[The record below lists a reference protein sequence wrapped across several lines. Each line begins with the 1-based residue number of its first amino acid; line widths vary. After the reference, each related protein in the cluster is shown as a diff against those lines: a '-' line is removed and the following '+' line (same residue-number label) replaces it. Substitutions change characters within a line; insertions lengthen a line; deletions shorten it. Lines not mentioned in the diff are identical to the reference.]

1 MAKKQSMIAIV
12 ASLITGFLVILA
24 CSSNSVN
31 ASGVRLFTLCGVL
44 AFLIQWI
51 CFTPAWFFHSERFFD
66 LIGSATY
73 LTITI
78 VALIAVP
85 EVDTRSV
92 VLGIMVCLWGLRLG
106 AFLFARVQAA
116 GHDVR
121 FNLMKHDF
129 TWFLMTWTIQGLWVV
144 ITSSAA
150 LTAITSS
157 NKNSFGWIGMIGVI
171 IWLSGF
177 VIEIVADEQKRR
189 FKLNSSNQH
198 SFINKGLWSW
208 SQHPNYFGEI
218 ILWIGVMVVALPV
231 LSGWQYLSLISPVFV
246 FFLLTRISG
255 IPMLDSA
262 ARKRWGD
269 DPDFQKYRESTPV
282 LILKRP

>member
-51 CFTPAWFFHSERFFD
+51 CFIPSWFFHSERFFD

-150 LTAITSS
+150 LTAITST
-157 NKNSFGWIGMIGVI
+157 NKNSFGWIGIIGII

-189 FKLNSSNQH
+189 FKLNPSNQH

-218 ILWIGVMVVALPV
+218 ILWIGVTLVALPA
-231 LSGWQYLSLISPVFV
+231 LSDWQYLSLISPVFV

-269 DPDFQKYRESTPV
+269 NPDFQKYKETTPV

>member
-150 LTAITSS
+150 LTAITST
-157 NKNSFGWIGMIGVI
+157 NKNSFGWIGIIGII

-218 ILWIGVMVVALPV
+218 ILWIGVTLVALPA

-262 ARKRWGD
+262 ARKRWSD
-269 DPDFQKYRESTPV
+269 DPDFQKYKETTPV

>member
-1 MAKKQSMIAIV
+1 MAKKQSIIAIV

-129 TWFLMTWTIQGLWVV
+129 TWF
-144 ITSSAA
+144 
-150 LTAITSS
+150 
-157 NKNSFGWIGMIGVI
+157 MILG
-171 IWLSGF
+171 GQF
-177 VIEIVADEQKRR
+177 HQ
-189 FKLNSSNQH
+189 
-198 SFINKGLWSW
+198 
-208 SQHPNYFGEI
+208 
-218 ILWIGVMVVALPV
+218 
-231 LSGWQYLSLISPVFV
+231 
-246 FFLLTRISG
+246 
-255 IPMLDSA
+255 
-262 ARKRWGD
+262 
-269 DPDFQKYRESTPV
+269 
-282 LILKRP
+282 

>member
-150 LTAITSS
+150 LTAITST
-157 NKNSFGWIGMIGVI
+157 NKNSFGWIGIIGII

-189 FKLNSSNQH
+189 FKLNPSNQH
-198 SFINKGLWSW
+198 SFIDKGLWSW

-218 ILWIGVMVVALPV
+218 ILWIGVTLVALPA
-231 LSGWQYLSLISPVFV
+231 LSDWQYLSLISPVFV

-269 DPDFQKYRESTPV
+269 DPDFQKYRESTPI

>member
-12 ASLITGFLVILA
+12 ASLLTGFLVILA

-150 LTAITSS
+150 LTAITST
-157 NKNSFGWIGMIGVI
+157 NKNSFGWIGIIGII

-189 FKLNSSNQH
+189 FKLNPSNQH
-198 SFINKGLWSW
+198 SFIDKGLWSW

-218 ILWIGVMVVALPV
+218 ILWIGVTLVALPA
-231 LSGWQYLSLISPVFV
+231 LSDWQYLSLISPVFV

-269 DPDFQKYRESTPV
+269 NPDFQKYKETTPV

>member
-150 LTAITSS
+150 LTAITST
-157 NKNSFGWIGMIGVI
+157 NKNSFGWIGIIGII

-189 FKLNSSNQH
+189 FKLNPSNQH
-198 SFINKGLWSW
+198 SFIDKGLWSW
-208 SQHPNYFGEI
+208 SQHPNYCGEI
-218 ILWIGVMVVALPV
+218 ILWIGVTLVALPA

-269 DPDFQKYRESTPV
+269 NPDFQKYKETTPV

>member
-150 LTAITSS
+150 LTAITST
-157 NKNSFGWIGMIGVI
+157 NKNSFGWIGIIGII

-189 FKLNSSNQH
+189 FKLNPSNQH

-218 ILWIGVMVVALPV
+218 ILWIGVTLVALPA
-231 LSGWQYLSLISPVFV
+231 LSDWQYLSLISPVFV

-269 DPDFQKYRESTPV
+269 NPDFQKYKETTPV

>member
-150 LTAITSS
+150 LTAITST
-157 NKNSFGWIGMIGVI
+157 NKNSFGWIGIIGII

-189 FKLNSSNQH
+189 FKLNPSNQH
-198 SFINKGLWSW
+198 SFIDKGLWSW

-218 ILWIGVMVVALPV
+218 ILWIGVTLVALPA

-269 DPDFQKYRESTPV
+269 NPDFQKYKETTPV

>member
-150 LTAITSS
+150 LTAITST
-157 NKNSFGWIGMIGVI
+157 NKNSFGWIGIIGII

-218 ILWIGVMVVALPV
+218 ILWIGVTLVALPA

-269 DPDFQKYRESTPV
+269 DPDFQKYKETTPV

>member
-246 FFLLTRISG
+246 FFLLTRVS
-255 IPMLDSA
+255 
-262 ARKRWGD
+262 
-269 DPDFQKYRESTPV
+269 
-282 LILKRP
+282 

>member
-1 MAKKQSMIAIV
+1 MAKKQSIIAIV

-150 LTAITSS
+150 LTAITST
-157 NKNSFGWIGMIGVI
+157 NKNSFGWIGIIGII

-189 FKLNSSNQH
+189 FKLNPSNQH
-198 SFINKGLWSW
+198 SFIDKGLWSW

-218 ILWIGVMVVALPV
+218 ILWIGVTLVALPA

-269 DPDFQKYRESTPV
+269 NPDFQKYKETTPV

>member
-1 MAKKQSMIAIV
+1 MAKKQSIIAIV
-12 ASLITGFLVILA
+12 ASLVTGFLIILA
-24 CSSNSVN
+24 CSSNGVN

-78 VALIAVP
+78 VALIAIP
-85 EVDTRSV
+85 EIDTRSV
-92 VLGIMVCLWGLRLG
+92 VLGVMICLWGLRLG
-106 AFLFARVQAA
+106 AFLFARVQAT

-121 FNLMKHDF
+121 FNLIKHDF
-129 TWFLMTWTIQGLWVV
+129 TWFLMTWTVQGLWVV
-144 ITSSAA
+144 LTSSSA
-150 LTAITSS
+150 LTAITST
-157 NKNSFGWIGMIGVI
+157 NKKSFGWIGMIGII

-177 VIEIVADEQKRR
+177 VIEIIADEQKRR
-189 FKLNSSNQH
+189 FKLDPSNQH

-218 ILWIGVMVVALPV
+218 ILWIGVTLVALPA

-269 DPDFQKYRESTPV
+269 NPDFQKYRESTPV

>member
-150 LTAITSS
+150 LTAITST
-157 NKNSFGWIGMIGVI
+157 NKNSFGWIGIIGII

-189 FKLNSSNQH
+189 FKLNPSNQH
-198 SFINKGLWSW
+198 SFIDKGLWSW

-218 ILWIGVMVVALPV
+218 ILWIGVTLVALPA
-231 LSGWQYLSLISPVFV
+231 LSDWQYLSLISPVFV

-269 DPDFQKYRESTPV
+269 NPDFQKYKETTPV

>member
-150 LTAITSS
+150 LTAITST
-157 NKNSFGWIGMIGVI
+157 NKNSFGWIGIIGII

-177 VIEIVADEQKRR
+177 LIEIVADEQKRR
-189 FKLNSSNQH
+189 FKLNPSNQH
-198 SFINKGLWSW
+198 SFIDKGLWSW

-218 ILWIGVMVVALPV
+218 ILWIGVTLVALPA

-269 DPDFQKYRESTPV
+269 NPDFQKYKETTPV

>member
-177 VIEIVADEQKRR
+177 VIEIIADEQKRR

-218 ILWIGVMVVALPV
+218 ILWIGVTLVALPA

-262 ARKRWGD
+262 ARKRWSD
-269 DPDFQKYRESTPV
+269 DPDFQKYKETTPV

>member
-1 MAKKQSMIAIV
+1 MEKKQSITAIV
-12 ASLITGFLVILA
+12 ASLVTGFLIILA
-24 CSSNSVN
+24 CSSNGVN
-31 ASGVRLFTLCGVL
+31 ASGVRLFTLCVVL

-78 VALIAVP
+78 IALIAIP
-85 EVDTRSV
+85 EIDTRSV
-92 VLGIMVCLWGLRLG
+92 VLGIMICLWGLRLG
-106 AFLFARVQAA
+106 AFLFARVQAT

-121 FNLMKHDF
+121 FNLIKHDF
-129 TWFLMTWTIQGLWVV
+129 TWFLMTWTVQGLWVV
-144 ITSSAA
+144 LTSASA
-150 LTAITSS
+150 LTAITS
-157 NKNSFGWIGMIGVI
+157 NHKKSFGWIGIIGII

-177 VIEIVADEQKRR
+177 IIEIIADEQKRR
-189 FKLNSSNQH
+189 FKLDPSNQH

-218 ILWIGVMVVALPV
+218 ILWIGVTLVALPA

-246 FFLLTRISG
+246 FFLLTKISG

-262 ARKRWGD
+262 ARNSWGD
-269 DPDFQKYRESTPV
+269 NPDFLKYKETTPV
-282 LILKRP
+282 LLLKRP

>member
-150 LTAITSS
+150 LTAITST
-157 NKNSFGWIGMIGVI
+157 NKNSFGWIGIIGII

-218 ILWIGVMVVALPV
+218 ILWIGVTLVALPA

-269 DPDFQKYRESTPV
+269 NPDFLKYKETTPV
-282 LILKRP
+282 LLLKRP

>member
-144 ITSSAA
+144 ITSSSA
-150 LTAITSS
+150 LTAITST
-157 NKNSFGWIGMIGVI
+157 NKNSFGWIGIIGII

-189 FKLNSSNQH
+189 FKLNPSNQH
-198 SFINKGLWSW
+198 SFIDKGLWSW

-218 ILWIGVMVVALPV
+218 ILWIGVTLVALPA

-269 DPDFQKYRESTPV
+269 NPDFQKYKETTPV

>member
-1 MAKKQSMIAIV
+1 MIAIV

-150 LTAITSS
+150 LTAITST
-157 NKNSFGWIGMIGVI
+157 NKNSFGWIGIIGII

-189 FKLNSSNQH
+189 FKLNPSNQH
-198 SFINKGLWSW
+198 SFIDKGLWSW

-218 ILWIGVMVVALPV
+218 ILWIGVTLVALPA

-269 DPDFQKYRESTPV
+269 NPDFQKYKETTPV

>member
-1 MAKKQSMIAIV
+1 MAKKQSIIAIV
-12 ASLITGFLVILA
+12 ASLITGFLIILA
-24 CSSNSVN
+24 CSSNGVN
-31 ASGVRLFTLCGVL
+31 ASGVRLFTFCGVL

-51 CFTPAWFFHSERFFD
+51 CFIPSWFFHSERFFD

-78 VALIAVP
+78 VALIAIP

-92 VLGIMVCLWGLRLG
+92 VLGVMVCLWGLRLG
-106 AFLFARVQAA
+106 SFLFARLQAV

-121 FNLMKHDF
+121 FNLIKHNF

-177 VIEIVADEQKRR
+177 VIEIIADEQKRR
-189 FKLNSSNQH
+189 FKLNSANQH

-246 FFLLTRISG
+246 FFLLTRVSG
-255 IPMLDSA
+255 LPMLDSA

>member
-1 MAKKQSMIAIV
+1 MAKKQSIIAIV

-44 AFLIQWI
+44 AFFIQWI

-150 LTAITSS
+150 LTAITST
-157 NKNSFGWIGMIGVI
+157 NKNSFGWIGIIGII

-189 FKLNSSNQH
+189 FKLNPSNQH
-198 SFINKGLWSW
+198 SFIDKGLWSW

-218 ILWIGVMVVALPV
+218 ILWIGVTLVALPA

-269 DPDFQKYRESTPV
+269 NPDFQKYKETTPV

>member
-150 LTAITSS
+150 LTAITST
-157 NKNSFGWIGMIGVI
+157 NKNSFGWIGIIGII

-189 FKLNSSNQH
+189 FKLNPSNQH
-198 SFINKGLWSW
+198 SFIDKGLWSW

-218 ILWIGVMVVALPV
+218 ILWIGVTLVALPA

-269 DPDFQKYRESTPV
+269 NPDFQKYKETTPI